1 MSGIQAV
8 RGMNDLLPG
17 ERVRLWHRVEE
28 AIRELTALY
37 GYQEMRTPV
46 VERTELFK
54 RSIGEQTDIV
64 EKEMYTFTDTGGD
77 SLTLRPEATASC
89 VRAGVQHGLFHN
101 QQTRLWYMGPMFRHE
116 RPQKGR
122 YRQFHQFGAEA
133 FGWDGPDIDAELV
146 LMSAQ
151 LWVLLGID
159 GITLELNSIGSP
171 GSRSEYRER
180 LVHYF
185 EGRKAELDKD
195 SLRRLES
202 NPLRILDSKNPEM
215 RPLIEE
221 APQLADCLDDK
232 SRIHFEGVQERLDR
246 AGVDFKVN
254 QRLVRG
260 LDYYTRTV
268 FEWTTDRLGAQS
280 AVCGGGRYDLLVE
293 QLGGKPTPAAG
304 FAIGLERLIELVALQ
319 QDEEL
324 EGATDIY
331 LALLGERAELEGVVI
346 AQALR
351 AAGHRVVTHCGGGN
365 LKKQMKRADRSG
377 AAIALILGDDEID
390 AGRVTLKPLRGGGVQ
405 SSIERER
412 AVSSISHILGEGTD
426 DPRSLV

>member
-17 ERVRLWHRVEE
+17 ERVRLWHRVES
-28 AIRELTALY
+28 AIRELTSLY

-46 VERTELFK
+46 LERTELFK

-89 VRAGVQHGLFHN
+89 VRAGIQHGLFHN

-133 FGWDGPDIDAELV
+133 FGWDGPDVDAELII
-146 LMSAQ
+146 MSSQ
-151 LWVLLGID
+151 LWALLGI
-159 GITLELNSIGSP
+159 GRITLELNSIGSP
-171 GSRSEYRER
+171 AARAEYRER
-180 LVHYF
+180 LVGYF
-185 EGRKAELDKD
+185 GERKAELDDD
-195 SLRRLES
+195 SQRRLGS

-215 RPLIEE
+215 KTIIEE
-221 APQLADCLDDK
+221 APQLADYLDDESK
-232 SRIHFEGVQERLDR
+232 THFDGVKERLNR
-246 AGVDFKVN
+246 AGIDFRIN

-268 FEWTTDRLGAQS
+268 FEWTTDLLGAQS

-293 QLGGKPTPAAG
+293 QLGGKPTPATG
-304 FAIGLERLIELVALQ
+304 YAIGLERLIELVSLQ
-319 QDEEL
+319 GGGEE

-331 LALLGERAELEGVVI
+331 LALLGETAELEGVVI
-346 AQALR
+346 AHQLR
-351 AAGHRVVTHCGGGN
+351 TEGYSVVANCGGGN

-377 AAIALILGDDEID
+377 ASMALIVGDDEIN
-390 AGRVTLKPLRGGGVQ
+390 AGTVVIKPLRGVGTQVTVERDSIQ
-405 SSIERER
+405 SSI
-412 AVSSISHILGEGTD
+412 SGF
-426 DPRSLV
+426 LVEEN

>member
-17 ERVRLWHRVEE
+17 ERVRLWHRVES
-28 AIRELTALY
+28 AIRELTSLY

-46 VERTELFK
+46 LERTELFK

-89 VRAGVQHGLFHN
+89 VRAGIQHGLFHN

-133 FGWDGPDIDAELV
+133 FGWDGPDVDAELII
-146 LMSAQ
+146 MSSQ
-151 LWVLLGID
+151 LWALLGIER
-159 GITLELNSIGSP
+159 ITLELNSIGSP
-171 GSRSEYRER
+171 AARAEYRER
-180 LVHYF
+180 LVGYF
-185 EGRKAELDKD
+185 GERKAELDDD
-195 SLRRLES
+195 SQRRLGS
-202 NPLRILDSKNPEM
+202 NPLRILDSKNSEM
-215 RPLIEE
+215 KTIIEE
-221 APQLADCLDDK
+221 APQLADYLDDESK
-232 SRIHFEGVQERLDR
+232 THFDGVKERLNR
-246 AGVDFKVN
+246 AGIDFRIN

-268 FEWTTDRLGAQS
+268 FEWTTDLLGAQS

-293 QLGGKPTPAAG
+293 QLGGKPTPATG
-304 FAIGLERLIELVALQ
+304 YAIGLERLIELVSLQ
-319 QDEEL
+319 GGGEE

-331 LALLGERAELEGVVI
+331 LALLGETAELEGVVI
-346 AQALR
+346 AHQLR
-351 AAGHRVVTHCGGGN
+351 TEGYSVVANCGGGN

-377 AAIALILGDDEID
+377 ASMALIVGDDEIN
-390 AGRVTLKPLRGGGVQ
+390 AGTVVIKPLRGVGTQVTVERDSIQ
-405 SSIERER
+405 SSI
-412 AVSSISHILGEGTD
+412 SGF
-426 DPRSLV
+426 LVEEN

>member
-17 ERVRLWHRVEE
+17 ERVRLWHRVES
-28 AIRELTALY
+28 AIRELTSLY

-46 VERTELFK
+46 LERTELFK

-89 VRAGVQHGLFHN
+89 VRAGIQHGLFHN

-133 FGWDGPDIDAELV
+133 FGWDGPDVDAELII
-146 LMSAQ
+146 MSSQ
-151 LWVLLGID
+151 LWALLGIER
-159 GITLELNSIGSP
+159 ITLELNSIGSP
-171 GSRSEYRER
+171 AARAEYRER
-180 LVHYF
+180 LVGYF
-185 EGRKAELDKD
+185 GERKAELDDD
-195 SLRRLES
+195 SQRRLGS

-215 RPLIEE
+215 KTIIEE
-221 APQLADCLDDK
+221 APQLADYLDDESK
-232 SRIHFEGVQERLDR
+232 THFDGVKERLNR
-246 AGVDFKVN
+246 AGIDFRIN

-268 FEWTTDRLGAQS
+268 FEWTTDLLGAQS

-293 QLGGKPTPAAG
+293 QLGGKPTPATG
-304 FAIGLERLIELVALQ
+304 YAIGLERLIELVSLQ
-319 QDEEL
+319 GGGEE

-331 LALLGERAELEGVVI
+331 LALLGETAELEGVVI
-346 AQALR
+346 AHQLR
-351 AAGHRVVTHCGGGN
+351 TEGYSVVANCGGGN

-377 AAIALILGDDEID
+377 ASMALIVGDDEIN
-390 AGRVTLKPLRGGGVQ
+390 AGTVVIKPLRGVGTQVTVERDSIQ
-405 SSIERER
+405 SSI
-412 AVSSISHILGEGTD
+412 SGF
-426 DPRSLV
+426 LVEEN

>member
-17 ERVRLWHRVEE
+17 ERVRLWHRVES
-28 AIRELTALY
+28 AIRELTSLY

-46 VERTELFK
+46 LERTELFK

-89 VRAGVQHGLFHN
+89 VRAGIQHGLFHN

-133 FGWDGPDIDAELV
+133 FGWDGPDVDAELII
-146 LMSAQ
+146 MSSQ
-151 LWVLLGID
+151 LWALLGIER
-159 GITLELNSIGSP
+159 ITLELNSIGSP
-171 GSRSEYRER
+171 AARAEYRER
-180 LVHYF
+180 LVGYF
-185 EGRKAELDKD
+185 GERKAELDDD
-195 SLRRLES
+195 SQRRLGS

-215 RPLIEE
+215 KTIIEE
-221 APQLADCLDDK
+221 APQLADYLDDESK
-232 SRIHFEGVQERLDR
+232 THFDGVKERLNR
-246 AGVDFKVN
+246 AGIDFRIN

-268 FEWTTDRLGAQS
+268 FEWTTDLLGAQS

-293 QLGGKPTPAAG
+293 QLGGKPTPATG
-304 FAIGLERLIELVALQ
+304 YAIGLERLIELVSLQ
-319 QDEEL
+319 GGGEE

-331 LALLGERAELEGVVI
+331 LALLGETAELEGVAI
-346 AQALR
+346 AHQLR
-351 AAGHRVVTHCGGGN
+351 TEGYSVVANCGGGN

-377 AAIALILGDDEID
+377 ASMALIVGDDEIN
-390 AGRVTLKPLRGGGVQ
+390 AGTVVIKPLRGVGTQVTVERDSIQ
-405 SSIERER
+405 SSI
-412 AVSSISHILGEGTD
+412 SGF
-426 DPRSLV
+426 LVEEN

>member
-17 ERVRLWHRVEE
+17 ERVRLWHRVES
-28 AIRELTALY
+28 AIRELTSLY

-46 VERTELFK
+46 LERTELFK

-89 VRAGVQHGLFHN
+89 VRAGIQHGLFHN

-133 FGWDGPDIDAELV
+133 FGRDGPDVDAELII
-146 LMSAQ
+146 MSSQ
-151 LWVLLGID
+151 LWALLGI
-159 GITLELNSIGSP
+159 GRITLELNSIGSP
-171 GSRSEYRER
+171 AARAEYRER
-180 LVHYF
+180 LVGYF
-185 EGRKAELDKD
+185 GERKAELDDD
-195 SLRRLES
+195 SQRRLGS
-202 NPLRILDSKNPEM
+202 NPLRILDSKNSEM
-215 RPLIEE
+215 KTIIEE
-221 APQLADCLDDK
+221 APQLADYLDDESK
-232 SRIHFEGVQERLDR
+232 THFDGVKERLNR
-246 AGVDFKVN
+246 AGIDFRIN

-268 FEWTTDRLGAQS
+268 FEWTTDLLGAQS

-293 QLGGKPTPAAG
+293 QLGGKPTPATG
-304 FAIGLERLIELVALQ
+304 YAIGLERLIELVSLQ
-319 QDEEL
+319 GGGEE

-331 LALLGERAELEGVVI
+331 LALLGETAELEGVVI
-346 AQALR
+346 AHQLR
-351 AAGHRVVTHCGGGN
+351 TEGYSVVANCGGGN

-377 AAIALILGDDEID
+377 ASMALIVGDDEIN
-390 AGRVTLKPLRGGGVQ
+390 AGTVVIKPLRGVGTQVTVERDSIQ
-405 SSIERER
+405 SSI
-412 AVSSISHILGEGTD
+412 SGF
-426 DPRSLV
+426 LVEEN

>member
-1 MSGIQAV
+1 
-8 RGMNDLLPG
+8 MNDLLPG
-17 ERVRLWHRVEE
+17 ERVRLWHRVES
-28 AIRELTALY
+28 AIRELTSLY

-46 VERTELFK
+46 LERTELFK

-89 VRAGVQHGLFHN
+89 VRAGIQHGLFHN

-133 FGWDGPDIDAELV
+133 FGWDGPDVDAELII
-146 LMSAQ
+146 MSSQ
-151 LWVLLGID
+151 LWALLGIER
-159 GITLELNSIGSP
+159 ITLELNSIGSP
-171 GSRSEYRER
+171 AARAEYRER
-180 LVHYF
+180 LVGYF
-185 EGRKAELDKD
+185 GERKAELDDD
-195 SLRRLES
+195 SQRRLGS

-215 RPLIEE
+215 KTIIEE
-221 APQLADCLDDK
+221 APQLADYLDDESK
-232 SRIHFEGVQERLDR
+232 THFDGVKERLNR
-246 AGVDFKVN
+246 AGIDFRIN

-268 FEWTTDRLGAQS
+268 FEWTTDLLGAQS

-293 QLGGKPTPAAG
+293 QLGGKPTPATG
-304 FAIGLERLIELVALQ
+304 YAIGLERLIELVSLQ
-319 QDEEL
+319 GGGEE

-331 LALLGERAELEGVVI
+331 LALLGETAELEGVVI
-346 AQALR
+346 AHQLR
-351 AAGHRVVTHCGGGN
+351 TEGYSVVANCGGGN

-377 AAIALILGDDEID
+377 ASMALIVGDDEIN
-390 AGRVTLKPLRGGGVQ
+390 AGTVVIKPLRGVGTQVTVERDSIQ
-405 SSIERER
+405 SSI
-412 AVSSISHILGEGTD
+412 SGF
-426 DPRSLV
+426 LVEEN

>member
-17 ERVRLWHRVEE
+17 ERVRLWHRVES
-28 AIRELTALY
+28 AIRELTSLY

-46 VERTELFK
+46 LERTELFK

-89 VRAGVQHGLFHN
+89 VRAGIQHGLFHN

-133 FGWDGPDIDAELV
+133 FGWDGPDVDAELII
-146 LMSAQ
+146 MSSQ
-151 LWVLLGID
+151 LWALLGIER
-159 GITLELNSIGSP
+159 ITLELNSIGSP
-171 GSRSEYRER
+171 AARAEYRER
-180 LVHYF
+180 LVGYF
-185 EGRKAELDKD
+185 GERKAELDDD
-195 SLRRLES
+195 SQRRLGS

-215 RPLIEE
+215 KTIIEE
-221 APQLADCLDDK
+221 APQLADYLDDESK
-232 SRIHFEGVQERLDR
+232 THFDGVKERLNR
-246 AGVDFKVN
+246 AGIDFRIN

-268 FEWTTDRLGAQS
+268 FEWTTDLLGTQS

-293 QLGGKPTPAAG
+293 QLGGKPTPATG
-304 FAIGLERLIELVALQ
+304 YAIGLERLIELVSLQ
-319 QDEEL
+319 GGGEE

-331 LALLGERAELEGVVI
+331 LALLGETAELEGVAI
-346 AQALR
+346 AHQLR
-351 AAGHRVVTHCGGGN
+351 TEGYSVVANCGGGN

-377 AAIALILGDDEID
+377 ASMALIVGDDEIN
-390 AGRVTLKPLRGGGVQ
+390 AGTVVIKPLRGVGTQVTVERDSIQ
-405 SSIERER
+405 SSI
-412 AVSSISHILGEGTD
+412 SGF
-426 DPRSLV
+426 LVEEN

>member
-1 MSGIQAV
+1 
-8 RGMNDLLPG
+8 MNDLLPG
-17 ERVRLWHRVEE
+17 ERVRLWHRVES
-28 AIRELTALY
+28 AIRELTSLY

-46 VERTELFK
+46 LERTELFK

-89 VRAGVQHGLFHN
+89 VRAGIQHGLFHN

-133 FGWDGPDIDAELV
+133 FGWDGPDVDAELII
-146 LMSAQ
+146 MSSQ
-151 LWVLLGID
+151 LWALLGIER
-159 GITLELNSIGSP
+159 ITLELNSIGSP
-171 GSRSEYRER
+171 AARAEYRER
-180 LVHYF
+180 LVGYF
-185 EGRKAELDKD
+185 GERKAELDDD
-195 SLRRLES
+195 SQRRLGS

-215 RPLIEE
+215 KTIIEE
-221 APQLADCLDDK
+221 APQLADYLDDESK
-232 SRIHFEGVQERLDR
+232 THFDGVKERLNR
-246 AGVDFKVN
+246 AGIDFRIN

-268 FEWTTDRLGAQS
+268 FEWTTDLLGAQS

-293 QLGGKPTPAAG
+293 QLGGKPTPATG
-304 FAIGLERLIELVALQ
+304 YAIGLERLIELVSLQ
-319 QDEEL
+319 GGGEE

-331 LALLGERAELEGVVI
+331 LALLGETAELEGVAI
-346 AQALR
+346 AHQLR
-351 AAGHRVVTHCGGGN
+351 TEGYSVVANCGGGN

-377 AAIALILGDDEID
+377 ASMALIVGDDEIN
-390 AGRVTLKPLRGGGVQ
+390 AGTVVIKPLRGVGTQVTVERDSIQ
-405 SSIERER
+405 SSI
-412 AVSSISHILGEGTD
+412 SGF
-426 DPRSLV
+426 LVEEN

>member
-17 ERVRLWHRVEE
+17 ERVRLWHRVES
-28 AIRELTALY
+28 AIRELTSLY

-46 VERTELFK
+46 LERTELFK

-89 VRAGVQHGLFHN
+89 VRAGIQHGLFHN

-133 FGWDGPDIDAELV
+133 FGWDGPDVDAELII
-146 LMSAQ
+146 MSSQ
-151 LWVLLGID
+151 LWALLGI
-159 GITLELNSIGSP
+159 GRITLELNSIGSLAA
-171 GSRSEYRER
+171 RAEYRER
-180 LVHYF
+180 LVGYF
-185 EGRKAELDKD
+185 GERKAELDDD
-195 SLRRLES
+195 SQRRLGS
-202 NPLRILDSKNPEM
+202 NPLRILDSKNSEM
-215 RPLIEE
+215 KTIIEE
-221 APQLADCLDDK
+221 APQLADYLDDESK
-232 SRIHFEGVQERLDR
+232 THFDGVKERLNR
-246 AGVDFKVN
+246 AGIDFRIN

-268 FEWTTDRLGAQS
+268 FEWTTDLLGAQS

-293 QLGGKPTPAAG
+293 QLGGKPTPATG
-304 FAIGLERLIELVALQ
+304 YAIGLERLIELVSLQ
-319 QDEEL
+319 GGGEE

-331 LALLGERAELEGVVI
+331 LALLGETAELEGVVI
-346 AQALR
+346 AHQLR
-351 AAGHRVVTHCGGGN
+351 TEGYSVVANCGGGN
-365 LKKQMKRADRSG
+365 LK
-377 AAIALILGDDEID
+377 
-390 AGRVTLKPLRGGGVQ
+390 
-405 SSIERER
+405 
-412 AVSSISHILGEGTD
+412 
-426 DPRSLV
+426 

>member
-17 ERVRLWHRVEE
+17 ERVRLWHRVES
-28 AIRELTALY
+28 AIRELTSLY

-46 VERTELFK
+46 LERTELFK

-89 VRAGVQHGLFHN
+89 VRAGIQHGLFHN

-133 FGWDGPDIDAELV
+133 FGWDGPDVDAELII
-146 LMSAQ
+146 MSSQ
-151 LWVLLGID
+151 LWALLGI
-159 GITLELNSIGSP
+159 GRITLELNSIGSP
-171 GSRSEYRER
+171 AARAEYRER
-180 LVHYF
+180 LVGYF
-185 EGRKAELDKD
+185 GERKAELDDD
-195 SLRRLES
+195 SQRRLGS
-202 NPLRILDSKNPEM
+202 NPLRILDSKNSEM
-215 RPLIEE
+215 KTIIEE
-221 APQLADCLDDK
+221 APQLADYLDDESK
-232 SRIHFEGVQERLDR
+232 THFDGVKERLNR
-246 AGVDFKVN
+246 AGIDFRIN

-268 FEWTTDRLGAQS
+268 FEWTTDLLGAQS

-293 QLGGKPTPAAG
+293 QLGGKPTPATG
-304 FAIGLERLIELVALQ
+304 YAIGLERLIELVSLQ
-319 QDEEL
+319 GGGEE

-331 LALLGERAELEGVVI
+331 LALLGETAELEGVVI
-346 AQALR
+346 AHQLR
-351 AAGHRVVTHCGGGN
+351 TEGYSVVANCGGGN

-377 AAIALILGDDEID
+377 ASMALIVGDDEIN
-390 AGRVTLKPLRGGGVQ
+390 AGTVVIKPLRGVGTQVTVERDSIQ
-405 SSIERER
+405 SSI
-412 AVSSISHILGEGTD
+412 SGF
-426 DPRSLV
+426 LVEEN